1 MNGSKQRP
9 RRGDNGDG
17 QQKYLRAI
25 LASANSEKIY
35 LEEREVGMSNRDTG
49 EKRFEKPGTSALLVE
64 AQVQQPHLDCPV
76 YTWDREAGCLRVTG
90 FHRAKRGLP
99 ADLATL
105 QLEGELNVPLL
116 LPTAC
121 SFAPDTR
128 LQVRLLGALGNTTA
142 KEPVEQALPVDDL
155 VFVAVAEADPSFTAC
170 TSLTQLPSGLL
181 EAMKKYVESS
191 LQEDLQQGAG
201 SISCVEAAEAARLL
215 RETRVALKRRQR
227 ARSKERGWLKRER
240 EEEEKPVAWRAV
252 EGLSEALRLQL
263 LRERG
268 LQADENAPHAQAERL
283 IRFVPQRFQEALSD
297 LLLDDE
303 RLLAFVE
310 RPLLR
315 HRSGWLGL
323 QSWRS
328 NEGLFLLTDRQ
339 VLWLRDFMTPGS
351 NFLSGG
357 YIAHS
362 APLERLQS
370 ITVLPPGSTP
380 REWIERLETKDSPY
394 LRLVLEVGSA
404 TGSEPFVVE
413 FPHEAEAEKALAR
426 LHPMLQA
433 FLPAQDDA
441 HDRRLR
447 RLPEVEVWMPQGT
460 EADRL
465 AGLGG
470 HVRPEIAERLEQQL
484 SKVLASRGE
493 ERLISTLVP
502 ALEDFKSPARLV
514 ALTRSA
520 LVVLDEPGG
529 KSSLAMGAEG
539 QVQCYGLTSI
549 SSAQLRYSLLG
560 SSLSLF
566 LPKHD
571 GTVQRVSIPFHSPAI
586 AWFVPLF
593 TRLRLLLSGPYRVL
607 NPSTV

>member
-1 MNGSKQRP
+1 VQ
-9 RRGDNGDG
+9 
-17 QQKYLRAI
+17 AI
-25 LASANSEKIY
+25 LASASHENSH
-35 LEEREVGMSNRDTG
+35 LEEREAAMSNRDTR
-49 EKRFEKPGTSALLVE
+49 EKRSEKPETSALLVE
-64 AQVQQPHLDCPV
+64 VQVQQPHLNCPV

-90 FHRAKRGLP
+90 FHQAARGLP
-99 ADLATL
+99 VDVATL
-105 QLEGELNVPLL
+105 QLEGELNVPVL

-121 SFAPDTR
+121 SFTPGTR

-142 KEPVEQALPVDDL
+142 KEPVKQALPVDDL

-181 EAMKKYVESS
+181 EAMKKYVESRM
-191 LQEDLQQGAG
+191 QEDLLQGAG
-201 SISCVEAAEAARLL
+201 SISCAEAEEATRLL

-240 EEEEKPVAWRAV
+240 EEEEKLVTWRAV

-263 LRERG
+263 LRDKV
-268 LQADENAPHAQAERL
+268 LQADEHSPYAQAEHL

-370 ITVLPPGSTP
+370 ITLLPLGAVP
-380 REWIERLETKDSPY
+380 REWTNRLETKDSPY
-394 LRLVLEVGSA
+394 LRLALEVGSA
-404 TGSEPFVVE
+404 TGSESFVVE
-413 FPHEAEAEKALAR
+413 FPQEAEAEKALAR
-426 LHPMLQA
+426 FYPMLQS
-433 FLPAQDDA
+433 FLPSQDGTQ
-441 HDRRLR
+441 DRRLR
-447 RLPEVEVWMPQGT
+447 RLPEVDIWMPQGA
-460 EADRL
+460 EAERL

-470 HVRPEIAERLEQQL
+470 HVRPEIAERLEQRL
-484 SKVLASRGE
+484 SEALDNWGE

-514 ALTRSA
+514 ALTRRA
-520 LVVLDEPGG
+520 LIVLDEPGG
-529 KSSLAMGAEG
+529 KSSPATRAQG
-539 QVQCYGLTSI
+539 QVQHYDLTSI

-560 SSLSLF
+560 SSLSVF
-566 LPKHD
+566 IPQAD
-571 GTVQRVSIPFHSPAI
+571 GSTQRVSIPFHSPAI

-593 TRLRLLLSGPYRVL
+593 TRLRLLLSGPYVY
-607 NPSTV
+607 

>member
-1 MNGSKQRP
+1 
-9 RRGDNGDG
+9 
-17 QQKYLRAI
+17 
-25 LASANSEKIY
+25 
-35 LEEREVGMSNRDTG
+35 MSNRDNRR
-49 EKRFEKPGTSALLVE
+49 KRPETPGTSALLVE
-64 AQVQQPHLDCPV
+64 VQVQQPHLTCPA
-76 YTWDREAGCLRVTG
+76 YIWDREAGCLRVTG
-90 FHRAKRGLP
+90 FHQAARGLP

-105 QLEGELNVPLL
+105 LLEEELNVPVLL
-116 LPTAC
+116 ATAC
-121 SFAPDTR
+121 SFAPGTC
-128 LQVRLLGALGNTTA
+128 LQVRLLGALGESSAGELT
-142 KEPVEQALPVDDL
+142 EQRLPTEGWVC
-155 VFVAVAEADPSFTAC
+155 VAVVEVDPSFTAC

-181 EAMKKYVESS
+181 EAMKKYVESR
-191 LQEDLQQGAG
+191 LQEDLQHGAG
-201 SISCVEAAEAARLL
+201 SISCVEAEEAARLL

-268 LQADENAPHAQAERL
+268 LQADENAPHAQAEHL

-357 YIAHS
+357 YIGHS
-362 APLERLQS
+362 APLERLQGMT
-370 ITVLPPGSTP
+370 ILPPGSAP
-380 REWIERLETKDSPY
+380 HEWTNRLETKDSPY
-394 LRLVLEVGSA
+394 LRLALEVGSA

-433 FLPAQDDA
+433 FLPAQDGA

-447 RLPEVEVWMPQGT
+447 RLPEVEIWMPQGA
-460 EADRL
+460 EAERL

-470 HVRPEIAERLEQQL
+470 HVQPEIAQRLEQRL
-484 SKVLASRGE
+484 AEALASQGE
-493 ERLISTLVP
+493 ELLISTLVP
-502 ALEDFKSPARLV
+502 ALEDFKTPARLV
-514 ALTRSA
+514 ALTRDA
-520 LVVLDEPGG
+520 LIVLDEPSG
-529 KSSLAMGAEG
+529 KSSLAMRAEG
-539 QVQCYGLTSI
+539 RVQRYDLKSI

-566 LPKHD
+566 LPQTD
-571 GTVQRVSIPFHSPAI
+571 GSVQRQSIPFHSPAI

-593 TRLRLLLSGPYRVL
+593 TRLRLLLSEPYRVL
-607 NPSTV
+607 NQSTV